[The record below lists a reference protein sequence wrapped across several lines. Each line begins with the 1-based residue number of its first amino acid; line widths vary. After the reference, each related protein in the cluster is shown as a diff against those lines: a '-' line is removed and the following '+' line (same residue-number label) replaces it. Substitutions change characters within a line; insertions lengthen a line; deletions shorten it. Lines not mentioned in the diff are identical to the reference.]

1 MQNHGREIKKLSV
14 PWQIS
19 IYSVYAESKIVRSR
33 YFETWPIIQYN
44 TLSTIHICWFWAIS
58 LTTFYILLN
67 LIIIQSTHLLRVQH
81 SSVVTNFRLFDELAA
96 PPPPRSPH
104 KQLLA
109 RLLPRSVRRLRA
121 SPVQS
126 VLAPLYSLHYTP
138 GAKVGSQH
146 AKLLKNPQPSDHF
159 KMCELFIWSEC
170 SQT

>member
-1 MQNHGREIKKLSV
+1 M
-14 PWQIS
+14 
-19 IYSVYAESKIVRSR
+19 
-33 YFETWPIIQYN
+33 
-44 TLSTIHICWFWAIS
+44 
-58 LTTFYILLN
+58 
-67 LIIIQSTHLLRVQH
+67 QH

-146 AKLLKNPQPSDHF
+146 AELLKNPPPSIHF